1 MLAAEMDSIS
11 DRSNSNNVSSYYC
24 LKLQKKIQ
32 LQGTFYNIFNRV
44 TRQLCVKCFVTKS
57 LANQEQKTL

>member
-32 LQGTFYNIFNRV
+32 LQGTFI
-44 TRQLCVKCFVTKS
+44 TS
-57 LANQEQKTL
+57 LTELQDSYVLSAL